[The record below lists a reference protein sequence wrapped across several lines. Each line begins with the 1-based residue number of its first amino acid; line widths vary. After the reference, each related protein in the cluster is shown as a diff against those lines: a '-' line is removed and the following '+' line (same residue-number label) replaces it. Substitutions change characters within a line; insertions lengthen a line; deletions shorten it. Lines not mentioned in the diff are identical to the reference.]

1 MSTMPVTMSASNLA
15 LSLRTCGEFV
25 SLGGLAGLLASA
37 NLRVLSVRAAT
48 AFDEK
53 VGGLVPCWAALVA
66 WIQPPPSGPH
76 GSPVAPSATE
86 GTGETIAHALA
97 AACEKLAL
105 ASASFDREHGAVSS

>member
-1 MSTMPVTMSASNLA
+1 MSTMPVTMSASDLA

-37 NLRVLSVRAAT
+37 NLRVLSLRAES

-53 VGGLVPCWAALVA
+53 AGVFMPRWAALVSL
-66 WIQPPPSGPH
+66 IQPPPSGPR
-76 GSPVAPSATE
+76 GSLVAPSATE

-97 AACEKLAL
+97 AACDKLV
-105 ASASFDREHGAVSS
+105 ASASFDREHGVAS